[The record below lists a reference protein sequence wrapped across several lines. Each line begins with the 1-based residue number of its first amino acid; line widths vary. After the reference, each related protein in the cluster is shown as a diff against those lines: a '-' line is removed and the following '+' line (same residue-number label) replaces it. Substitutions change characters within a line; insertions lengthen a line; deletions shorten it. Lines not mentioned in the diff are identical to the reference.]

1 MFRDY
6 VRSEKPSMMV
16 QSVRRQNADDAAS
29 SIVHNSFEKKNSA
42 SCRFCWFLT
51 CVAIITCVT
60 IAAATSF
67 GGLRHVPIVVQQEE
81 VSLGQRL
88 HQLLTFHWEHRTQVA
103 QIDNGS
109 PLVRWHIVAASDM
122 ASSPQ
127 QGHSSGSGVQQA
139 QAGLQ
144 LHSNRAPPDTQLRG
158 SVHSGSSVVQLL
170 AGIWLRGRNLC
181 SDCDSRAHLSIAIQ
195 IVACISV
202 LCLCLWLLAGC
213 CRKAPAIEALPPMQA
228 AEFVKPGVA
237 SAWSLAGDPKDI
249 VEAFFELDRHRY
261 SRTTSGSWFGAESN
275 VVEAVAA
282 MVPSITDVYFPEF
295 LLLAQK
301 RGPLADVLSRRSAKK
316 QRFYKRASSS
326 PSPDLQ
332 TAAS

>member
-1 MFRDY
+1 MFRDF
-6 VRSEKPSMMV
+6 VRSETPSMMV
-16 QSVRRQNADDAAS
+16 QSVRRQSADNAAS
-29 SIVHNSFEKKNSA
+29 SIVHNAFEKKSSA
-42 SCRFCWFLT
+42 SWRSCWVLT

-67 GGLRHVPIVVQQEE
+67 GGLRRIPIVVQQEE

-103 QIDNGS
+103 QIDKGS
-109 PLVRWHIVAASDM
+109 PLVRWHIVDASDM
-122 ASSPQ
+122 VSSP

-144 LHSNRAPPDTQLRG
+144 LDSKRAPPDMQLRG

-170 AGIWLRGRNLC
+170 ARTWLRCRNLC
-181 SDCDSRAHLSIAIQ
+181 PDCDSRAHLSIAMRA
-195 IVACISV
+195 VACISV
-202 LCLCLWLLAGC
+202 LCWCLWVLAGC
-213 CRKAPAIEALPPMQA
+213 CRKASAIEALPPMQA

-237 SAWSLAGDPKDI
+237 SEWSFAGDPKDI
-249 VEAFFELDRHRY
+249 VEAFFELDRNRY

-282 MVPSITDVYFPEF
+282 MVPNITDIYFPEF

-301 RGPLADVLSRRSAKK
+301 RGPLADVLSRRAAKK
-316 QRFYKRASSS
+316 QNYYKRASSS
-326 PSPDLQ
+326 PSRDLQ